1 MEIEG
6 KIISVLPMRS
16 GIGKST
22 GTPWASQSFV
32 IETEEQYPKKAVI
45 DVFGEEKIKA
55 FGLVEGRRIKV
66 QFDIDAHEYQGK
78 WYNSLRAWKFE
89 DLDQQAGTNA
99 FSAPNNPQQ
108 SGMGMPAQAPVQTS
122 FGGFD
127 DVPF

>member
-55 FGLVEGRRIKV
+55 FGLVEGRRVKV

-78 WYNSLRAWKFE
+78 WYNSLRAWKFQ
-89 DLDQQAGTNA
+89 DMDQPQEAQ
-99 FSAPNNPQQ
+99 PEPVPEPVPMQQ
-108 SGMGMPAQAPVQTS
+108 SFNGN
-122 FGGFD
+122 D
-127 DVPF
+127 DLPF